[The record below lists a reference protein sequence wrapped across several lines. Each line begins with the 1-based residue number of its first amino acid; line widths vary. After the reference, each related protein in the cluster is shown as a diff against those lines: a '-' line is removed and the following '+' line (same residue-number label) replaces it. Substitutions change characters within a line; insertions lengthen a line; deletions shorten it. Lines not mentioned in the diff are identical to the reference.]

1 MILTPCAVTSP
12 ALTLCF
18 LNKLSSPSPSWSS
31 PLSLDSS
38 HGPLSPGLS
47 LSQLLDEMR
56 EDQEHQGALVCLA
69 ESCLTLEGPCTAPP
83 VTHWA
88 ASRCKAT
95 VSLGICLGDVRVRSW
110 ARVIFH
116 RT

>member
-1 MILTPCAVTSP
+1 STSSN
-12 ALTLCF
+12 A
-18 LNKLSSPSPSWSS
+18 
-31 PLSLDSS
+31 
-38 HGPLSPGLS
+38 GLS

-95 VSLGICLGDVRVRSW
+95 GEAVYTVPSSMLCISENDQLILSSLGPCQ
-110 ARVIFH
+110 
-116 RT
+116 RTQGPEL